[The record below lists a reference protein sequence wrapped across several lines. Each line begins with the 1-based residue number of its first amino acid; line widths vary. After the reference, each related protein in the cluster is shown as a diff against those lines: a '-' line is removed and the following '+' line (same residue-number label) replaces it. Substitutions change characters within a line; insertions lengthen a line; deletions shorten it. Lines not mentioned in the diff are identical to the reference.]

1 MARRFHRYF
10 VFRVDESW
18 GRLPQALNERCA
30 FGAKRMR
37 AMSSG
42 SQQSLHGYALGE
54 ISWFIDVA
62 AQFNG

>member
-1 MARRFHRYF
+1 MALSALLRFRCRRIL
-10 VFRVDESW
+10 

-30 FGAKRMR
+30 VGAKRMR

-42 SQQSLHGYALGE
+42 SHQSLHGYALGE
-54 ISWFIDVA
+54 IAWFIDVA